1 MKAEHRLLSILT
13 CLFHLYLLTKY
24 TPHAEKLLEIDPV
37 WVAPHLWRSEFRN
50 VLALYLRKELISYDK
65 SLQIQHEA
73 ETLMTGNEYDIKS
86 LNILSLVNQ
95 SNCSA
100 YDCEYVSLAMNLGA
114 ELFTMDKKI
123 ISEFPLIA
131 KPLRDV
137 EL

>member
-1 MKAEHRLLSILT
+1 MIVVDTNVLIY
-13 CLFHLYLLTKY
+13 LYLPTKY
-24 TPHAEKLLEIDPV
+24 TPHAEKLLEKDPT

-50 VLALYLRKELISYDK
+50 VLALYLKKELITYDK
-65 SLQIQHEA
+65 ALEIQNEV
-73 ETLMTGNEYDIKS
+73 EILMSGNEYDIKS
-86 LNILSLVNQ
+86 LSVLSLVNQ

-100 YDCEYVSLAMNLGA
+100 YDCEYVSLAMNLGI

>member
-1 MKAEHRLLSILT
+1 MIVVDTNVLVY
-13 CLFHLYLLTKY
+13 LYLPTKY

-65 SLQIQHEA
+65 SLQILHEA
-73 ETLMTGNEYDIKS
+73 ETLMAGNEYDIKS
-86 LNILSLVNQ
+86 LNVLSLVNQ

-100 YDCEYVSLAMNLGA
+100 YDCEFVSLAMNLGTK
-114 ELFTMDKKI
+114 LFTMDKKVF
-123 ISEFPLIA
+123 SEFPLIA

>member
-1 MKAEHRLLSILT
+1 MIVVDTNVLVY
-13 CLFHLYLLTKY
+13 LYLPTKY
-24 TPHAEKLLEIDPV
+24 TLYAEKLLENDPV

-50 VLALYLRKELISYDK
+50 VLALYLRKDLISYDK
-65 SLQIQHEA
+65 ALQIQNEA
-73 ETLMTGNEYDIKS
+73 ETLMSGNEYDIKS
-86 LNILSLVNQ
+86 LNVLSLVNQ

-100 YDCEYVSLAMNLGA
+100 YDCEYVSLAINLDT
-114 ELFTMDKKI
+114 ELFTMDKKV

>member
-1 MKAEHRLLSILT
+1 MIVVDTNVLIY
-13 CLFHLYLLTKY
+13 LYLPTKY
-24 TPHAEKLLEIDPV
+24 TPHAEKLLENDPV

-50 VLALYLRKELISYDK
+50 VLALYLRKGLINYDK
-65 SLQIQHEA
+65 ALQIQSEA
-73 ETLMTGNEYDIKS
+73 EALMSGNEYDIKS
-86 LNILSLVNQ
+86 LSVLSLVNQ
-95 SNCSA
+95 SSCSA
-100 YDCEYVSLAMNLGA
+100 YDCEYVSLAIHLGT